1 MRVHRLTALEA
12 LRRAGLPGLA
22 GALLLAFAAAWTAFA
37 VLPALDARE
46 RAAERARQAEARLAA
61 IRRGD
66 VAPSRAPER
75 LLQDFHAALPGQPA
89 ATTDIDRLYAAA
101 AAEELSLA
109 RGEYA
114 LVVEDGTGLARYQI
128 LLPVRGAYP
137 QLRRFLARALA
148 AVPALG
154 LEDLE
159 LQRKQVSDTELE
171 GRIRMTLYLSRR
183 R

>member
-1 MRVHRLTALEA
+1 MRIPRLTAVEA

-22 GALLLAFAAAWTAFA
+22 GALLLAFAAAWSALV
-37 VLPALDARE
+37 VLPGLDARE
-46 RAAERARQAEARLAA
+46 RAAERAQRAEARLAA
-61 IRRGD
+61 IRRGELA
-66 VAPSRAPER
+66 VARAPEQQ
-75 LLQDFHAALPGQPA
+75 LHDFHAALPEQPA

-101 AAEELSLA
+101 TAEELSLA

-114 LVVEDGTGLARYQI
+114 LVVEDGPALARYQI

-137 QLRRFLARALA
+137 QLRRFLVHALA
-148 AVPALG
+148 TVPALG
-154 LEDLE
+154 LEELE

-183 R
+183 